1 MENPINELVRELLEE
16 FDKAPLQYKR
26 AIGTPR
32 FRVAY
37 GNIKQLLAEETGA
50 KEQAQITTLYQARNK
65 VFCVTYWTKQA
76 AEEFVSKQP
85 PSTGF
90 RVQPLEVF
98 GDRAE

>member
-1 MENPINELVRELLEE
+1 MKTPIKELVRELLEE

-37 GNIKQLLAEETGA
+37 GNLKQLLAE
-50 KEQAQITTLYQARNK
+50 EQAQITTLYQARNK
-65 VFCVTYWTKQA
+65 VFCVTYWTEQQA
-76 AEEFVSKQP
+76 VEFASKQP

-90 RVQPLEVF
+90 KVCPLEVF